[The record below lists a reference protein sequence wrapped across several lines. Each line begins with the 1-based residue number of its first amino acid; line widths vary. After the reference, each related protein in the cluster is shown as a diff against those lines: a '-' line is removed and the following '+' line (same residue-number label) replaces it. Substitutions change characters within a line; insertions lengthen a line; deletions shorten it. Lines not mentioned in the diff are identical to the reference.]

1 MKKRKSDCP
10 GGSAWQ
16 LFLNNHTVTVRALP
30 VHGYAGMDCDAAG
43 KALARA
49 EEHRMVAK
57 TAENEWFRKNATGT
71 AGNME
76 VNLIEEK

>member
-1 MKKRKSDCP
+1 MP

-30 VHGYAGMDCDAAG
+30 VHGYAETDCDAAG

-49 EEHRMVAK
+49 EEHWMVVK
-57 TAENEWFRKNATGT
+57 TAGNEWFRKNTTGT
-71 AGNME
+71 ARNVE

>member
-1 MKKRKSDCP
+1 MP

-49 EEHRMVAK
+49 EEHRMVEKQRKMNGSGK
-57 TAENEWFRKNATGT
+57 TLQVLQEIWR
-71 AGNME
+71 
-76 VNLIEEK
+76 